1 MKKRTWLSAL
11 LAVALLVSML
21 VVPSASAAGNTA
33 FTDITDPDQANA
45 AEMLRLLGVVNGTG
59 GGAFRPQGT
68 LTRGEFCK
76 MTVEIMGRGDEEP
89 AQRSRTI
96 FTDVSSTH
104 WARGYIN
111 LAASITV
118 GGSAGGDGE
127 SSTAGT
133 RLIMGVGDGSF
144 QPDRVITCGE
154 AVTILMRVLGYGD
167 GDVAGGL
174 NWYDGYMGLA
184 GSAGLLDKLNLT
196 GASTISRGQ
205 AAILFYNLLFAK
217 TKGSDSLYLTGLGC
231 KVEDGGILLDVNATL
246 AGSNTAVKTTTGT
259 YKTDRAGLD
268 ENLEGMQ
275 GDVVLDKNDKL
286 LAFQPKENITSRAV
300 NVAEWEAT
308 WIRLLDGEQIQ
319 IQPDTRTFQS
329 GEEKTYKDVYQ
340 DGRPGDSMTIYYD
353 INGKIDYLFLP
364 STSFTGKAM
373 VARNQPSG
381 NPFTELTNGDSN
393 YKIYKNGM
401 PATVGD
407 IRQYDVATYDS
418 ASKILYISDLK
429 LTGIYEN
436 VSPSPKAPVSITVL
450 GRAFDVLPEA
460 TNDLQNFKIG
470 DMMTLLLTSDGKVA
484 GAVTTAAAKG
494 NAVGYV
500 ESITE
505 DGKATVQLLDSVLGK
520 VEGQTSYRKDS
531 ATKMMG
537 ELVTVSSYKLGQIT
551 LTRLTGG
558 SSSGVTGKL
567 DVAARTLG
575 GTPLADNVAV
585 YEKVGSSKL
594 QPVKYSQIT
603 AASVPASKILYASK
617 DYAGRYNVLVLNDVT
632 GDLYTYGFL
641 KSGREQTGTMHGLE
655 GEDAK
660 IYNSTITVTTA
671 GTDNQGREEKVFG
684 AVAIKNGQV
693 GGIVPSL
700 NQLKDFNRNDIG
712 PKLAGYVFL
721 NEVENVRRSAFDMK
735 AKTVTTTD
743 MVLPISDSVV
753 CYNKTTKQ
761 WFTAENPMD
770 ALNQARAFSD
780 NITIYYDRT
789 PEDGGKVRMVVVQ

>member
-1 MKKRTWLSAL
+1 MKVRKWLSTL
-11 LAVALLVSML
+11 LAAALLVGMMVL
-21 VVPSASAAGNTA
+21 PPASAAGNSA
-33 FTDITDPDQANA
+33 FTDITDPAQANA

-96 FTDVSSTH
+96 FTDVGSTH

-118 GGSAGGDGE
+118 GGSSGSGGEGAA
-127 SSTAGT
+127 AGT

-167 GDVAGGL
+167 SDVAGGL

-184 GSAGLLDKLNLT
+184 HSAGLLDGLTLT

-231 KVEDGGILLDVNATL
+231 RVEDGGILLDVNASL
-246 AGSNTAVKTTTGT
+246 AGSNSAVKTSTGT
-259 YKTDRAGLD
+259 YKTDRTGMD
-268 ENLEGMQ
+268 ESMEGMQ

-300 NVAEWEAT
+300 NVAEWAYNEV
-308 WIRLLDGEQIQ
+308 RLTGGETLELD
-319 IQPDTRTFQS
+319 PKS
-329 GEEKTYKDVYQ
+329 DVYQ
-340 DGRPGDSMTIYYD
+340 DGEKKTYEQLWQDLKPGTPATFYYTAE
-353 INGKIDYLFLP
+353 GKVDYVFLR
-364 STSFTGKAM
+364 SASASDTAM
-373 VARNQPSG
+373 VARSKPSG
-381 NPFTELTNGDSN
+381 NPFTALAGGESN
-393 YKIYKNGM
+393 YQIYKNGM
-401 PATVGD
+401 PATVND

-418 ASKILYISDLK
+418 GAKVMNISDLR
-429 LTGIYEN
+429 LTGMYEN
-436 VSPSPKAPVSITVL
+436 VYPNTDTPATIWVMGVKL
-450 GRAFDVLPEA
+450 QVLPCA
-460 TNDLQNFKIG
+460 TEDLRNFKIG
-470 DMMTLLLTSDGKVA
+470 DTLTVLLTSDGKVA
-484 GAVTTAAAKG
+484 GAVTTAAAKS

-500 ESITE
+500 ESVDE
-505 DGKATVQLLDSVLGK
+505 EGKATVQLLNSVLVK

-558 SSSGVTGKL
+558 SSGSVTGKL
-567 DVAARTLG
+567 DVVGRTLG
-575 GTPLADNVAV
+575 GTALADNVAV
-585 YEKVGSSKL
+585 YEKVGTSKL
-594 QPVKYSQIT
+594 QPIKYSQIT
-603 AASVPASKILYASK
+603 CTSVPASKILYAGK
-617 DYAGRYNVLVLNDVT
+617 DYAGRYNVLVLDDVT
-632 GDLYTYGFL
+632 GDLYTYGFMS
-641 KSGREQTGTMHGLE
+641 KGSMETSSSMGPIVNSTVIVTTTGE
-655 GEDAK
+655 GEGTKLELVGGVDVPRDA
-660 IYNSTITVTTA
+660 
-671 GTDNQGREEKVFG
+671 
-684 AVAIKNGQV
+684 V
-693 GGIVPSL
+693 GGIVASL
-700 NQLKDFNRNDIG
+700 NTLEGKN
-712 PKLAGYVFL
+712 KVAGHVFL
-721 NEVENVRRSAFDMK
+721 KELDGVRRSAFDMK

-743 MVLPISDSVV
+743 MVLPISDNVV

-761 WFTAENPMD
+761 WFTDEDPMTN
-770 ALNQARAFSD
+770 LNQARAFSD
-780 NITIYYDRT
+780 NMTLYYDRA

>member
-1 MKKRTWLSAL
+1 MKVRKWLSTL
-11 LAVALLVSML
+11 LAAALLVGMMIL
-21 VVPSASAAGNTA
+21 PPASAAGNSA
-33 FTDITDPDQANA
+33 FTDITDPAQANA

-59 GGAFRPQGT
+59 GGAFRPAGT

-96 FTDVSSTH
+96 FTDVGSTH

-118 GGSAGGDGE
+118 GGSSGSGGEGAA
-127 SSTAGT
+127 AGT

-184 GSAGLLDKLNLT
+184 SSAGLLDKLNLT

-231 KVEDGGILLDVNATL
+231 KVEEGGILLDVNASL
-246 AGSNTAVKTTTGT
+246 AGSNSAVKTSTGT
-259 YKTDRAGLD
+259 YKTDRTGMD
-268 ENLEGMQ
+268 ESMEGMQ

-300 NVAEWEAT
+300 NVAEWAYNQV
-308 WIRLLDGEQIQ
+308 RLTGGETLELD
-319 IQPDTRTFQS
+319 PQS
-329 GEEKTYKDVYQ
+329 DVYQ
-340 DGRPGDSMTIYYD
+340 DGEKKTYEQLWQDLKPGTPATFYYTAE
-353 INGKIDYLFLP
+353 GKVDYVFLR
-364 STSFTGKAM
+364 SASASDTAM
-373 VARNQPSG
+373 VARSKPSG
-381 NPFTELTNGDSN
+381 NPFTALAGGESN
-393 YKIYKNGM
+393 YQIYKNGM
-401 PATVGD
+401 PATVND

-418 ASKILYISDLK
+418 GAKVMNISDLR
-429 LTGIYEN
+429 LTGMYEN
-436 VSPSPKAPVSITVL
+436 VYPNTDTPATIWVMGVKL
-450 GRAFDVLPEA
+450 QVLPCA
-460 TNDLQNFKIG
+460 TEDLRNFKIG
-470 DMMTLLLTSDGKVA
+470 DTLTVLLTSDGKVA
-484 GAVTTAAAKG
+484 GAVTTAAAKS

-500 ESITE
+500 ESIDE
-505 DGKATVQLLDSVLGK
+505 EGKATVQLLNSVLGK

-558 SSSGVTGKL
+558 SSGSVTGKL
-567 DVAARTLG
+567 DVVGRTLG
-575 GTPLADNVAV
+575 GTALADNVAV
-585 YEKVGSSKL
+585 YEKVGTSKL

-603 AASVPASKILYASK
+603 CTSVPASKILYAGK
-617 DYAGRYNVLVLNDVT
+617 DYAGRYNVLVLDDVT
-632 GDLYTYGFL
+632 GDLYTYGFMS
-641 KSGREQTGTMHGLE
+641 KGSMETASSMGPIVNSTVIVTTKGE
-655 GEDAK
+655 GEGTKLELVGGVDVPRDA
-660 IYNSTITVTTA
+660 
-671 GTDNQGREEKVFG
+671 
-684 AVAIKNGQV
+684 V
-693 GGIVPSL
+693 GGIVASL
-700 NQLKDFNRNDIG
+700 NTLEGKN
-712 PKLAGYVFL
+712 KVAGHVFL
-721 NEVENVRRSAFDMK
+721 KELDGVRRSAFDMK

-743 MVLPISDSVV
+743 MVLPISDNVV

-761 WFTAENPMD
+761 WFTDEDPMTN
-770 ALNQARAFSD
+770 LNQARAFSD
-780 NITIYYDRT
+780 NMTLYYDRA

>member
-1 MKKRTWLSAL
+1 MKKRTWLSVL

-184 GSAGLLDKLNLT
+184 SSAGLLDKLNLT

-246 AGSNTAVKTTTGT
+246 AGSNTAVKTTTGE

-268 ENLEGMQ
+268 ESLEGMQ
-275 GDVVLDKNDKL
+275 GDVVLDKNGKL
-286 LAFQPKENITSRAV
+286 LAFQPKENITSRVV

-340 DGRPGDSMTIYYD
+340 DGHPGDSMTIYYD

-470 DMMTLLLTSDGKVA
+470 DMMTLLLTNDGKVA
-484 GAVTTAAAKG
+484 GVVTTAAAKS

-500 ESITE
+500 DEVKEEGNKTIVTVVMLDKTLKELSGQITASE
-505 DGKATVQLLDSVLGK
+505 
-520 VEGQTSYRKDS
+520 EGAEKLR
-531 ATKMMG
+531 G
-537 ELVTVSSYKLGQIT
+537 ELVTVSSNKQGQLT

-575 GTPLADNVAV
+575 GVALADNVAV

-603 AASVPASKILYASK
+603 AVSVPASKILYAGK
-617 DYAGRYNVLVLNDVT
+617 DYAGRYNVLVLDDVT
-632 GDLYTYGFL
+632 GDLYTYGFMSKGTWKTDSSLGEIVNSTVIVTTSGKDEGTKLELVGGVEVPRNAVGGVVASLNTL
-641 KSGREQTGTMHGLE
+641 KDGP
-655 GEDAK
+655 AK
-660 IYNSTITVTTA
+660 I
-671 GTDNQGREEKVFG
+671 
-684 AVAIKNGQV
+684 
-693 GGIVPSL
+693 
-700 NQLKDFNRNDIG
+700 
-712 PKLAGYVFL
+712 AGYVFL
-721 NEVENVRRSAFDMK
+721 KELDGVRRSAFDMK

-761 WFTAENPMD
+761 WFTAEDPMD

-789 PEDGGKVRMVVVQ
+789 PEEGGKVRMVVVQ

>member
-1 MKKRTWLSAL
+1 MKVRKWLSTL
-11 LAVALLVSML
+11 LAAALLVGMMIL
-21 VVPSASAAGNTA
+21 PPASAAGNSA
-33 FTDITDPDQANA
+33 FTDITDPAQANA

-59 GGAFRPQGT
+59 GGAFRPAGT

-96 FTDVSSTH
+96 FTDVGSTH

-118 GGSAGGDGE
+118 GGSSGSGGEGAA
-127 SSTAGT
+127 AGT

-184 GSAGLLDKLNLT
+184 SSAGLLDKLNLT

-246 AGSNTAVKTTTGT
+246 AGSNTAVKTSTGT
-259 YKTDRAGLD
+259 YKTDRTGMD
-268 ENLEGMQ
+268 ESMEGMQ

-300 NVAEWEAT
+300 NVAEWAYNQV
-308 WIRLLDGEQIQ
+308 RLTGGETLELD
-319 IQPDTRTFQS
+319 PQS
-329 GEEKTYKDVYQ
+329 DVYQ
-340 DGRPGDSMTIYYD
+340 DGEKKTYEQLWQDLKPGTPATFYYTAE
-353 INGKIDYLFLP
+353 GKVDYVFLR
-364 STSFTGKAM
+364 SASASDTAM
-373 VARNQPSG
+373 VARSKPSG
-381 NPFTELTNGDSN
+381 NPFTALAGGESN
-393 YKIYKNGM
+393 YQIYKNGM
-401 PATVGD
+401 PATVND

-418 ASKILYISDLK
+418 GAKVMNISDLR
-429 LTGIYEN
+429 LTGMYEN
-436 VSPSPKAPVSITVL
+436 VYPNTDTPATIWVMGVKL
-450 GRAFDVLPEA
+450 QVLPCA
-460 TNDLQNFKIG
+460 TEDLRNFKIG
-470 DMMTLLLTSDGKVA
+470 DTLTVLLTSDGKVA
-484 GAVTTAAAKG
+484 GAVTTAAAKS

-500 ESITE
+500 ESIDE
-505 DGKATVQLLDSVLGK
+505 EGKATVQLLNSVLGK

-558 SSSGVTGKL
+558 SSGSVTGKL
-567 DVAARTLG
+567 DVVGRTLG
-575 GTPLADNVAV
+575 GTALADNVVV
-585 YEKVGSSKL
+585 YEKVGTSKL

-603 AASVPASKILYASK
+603 CTSVPTSKILYAGK
-617 DYAGRYNVLVLNDVT
+617 DYAGRYNVLVLDDVT
-632 GDLYTYGFL
+632 GDLYTYGFMS
-641 KSGREQTGTMHGLE
+641 KGSMETSSSMGPIVNSTVIVTTTGE
-655 GEDAK
+655 GEGTKLELVGGVDVPRDA
-660 IYNSTITVTTA
+660 
-671 GTDNQGREEKVFG
+671 
-684 AVAIKNGQV
+684 V
-693 GGIVPSL
+693 GGIVASL
-700 NQLKDFNRNDIG
+700 NTLEGKNKVADH
-712 PKLAGYVFL
+712 VFL
-721 NEVENVRRSAFDMK
+721 KELDGVRRSAFDMK

-743 MVLPISDSVV
+743 MVLPISDNVV

-761 WFTAENPMD
+761 WFTDEDPMTN
-770 ALNQARAFSD
+770 LNQARAFSD
-780 NITIYYDRT
+780 NMTLYYDRA

>member
-1 MKKRTWLSAL
+1 MKVRKWLSTL
-11 LAVALLVSML
+11 LAAALLVGMMVL
-21 VVPSASAAGNTA
+21 PPASAAGNSA
-33 FTDITDPDQANA
+33 FTDITDPAQANA

-96 FTDVSSTH
+96 FTDVGSTH

-118 GGSAGGDGE
+118 GGSSGSGGEGAA
-127 SSTAGT
+127 AGT

-167 GDVAGGL
+167 SDVAGGL

-184 GSAGLLDKLNLT
+184 HSAGLLDGLTLT

-231 KVEDGGILLDVNATL
+231 RVEDGGILLDVNASL
-246 AGSNTAVKTTTGT
+246 AGSNSAVKTSTGT
-259 YKTDRAGLD
+259 YKTDRTGMD
-268 ENLEGMQ
+268 ESMEGMQ

-300 NVAEWEAT
+300 NVAEWAYNEV
-308 WIRLLDGEQIQ
+308 RLTGGETLELD
-319 IQPDTRTFQS
+319 PKS
-329 GEEKTYKDVYQ
+329 DVYQ
-340 DGRPGDSMTIYYD
+340 DGEKKTYEQLWQDLKPGTPATFYYTAE
-353 INGKIDYLFLP
+353 GKVDYVFLR
-364 STSFTGKAM
+364 SASASDTAM
-373 VARNQPSG
+373 VARSKPSG
-381 NPFTELTNGDSN
+381 NPFTALAGGESN
-393 YKIYKNGM
+393 YQIYKNGM
-401 PATVGD
+401 PATVND

-418 ASKILYISDLK
+418 GAKVMNISDLR
-429 LTGIYEN
+429 LTGMYEN
-436 VSPSPKAPVSITVL
+436 VYPNTDTPATIWVMGVKL
-450 GRAFDVLPEA
+450 QVLPCA
-460 TNDLQNFKIG
+460 TEDLRNFKIG
-470 DMMTLLLTSDGKVA
+470 DTLTVLLTSDGKVA
-484 GAVTTAAAKG
+484 GAVTTAAAKS

-500 ESITE
+500 ESVDE
-505 DGKATVQLLDSVLGK
+505 EGKATVQLLNSVLGK

-558 SSSGVTGKL
+558 SSGSVTGKL
-567 DVAARTLG
+567 DVVGRTLG
-575 GTPLADNVAV
+575 GTALADNVAV
-585 YEKVGSSKL
+585 YEKVGTSKL
-594 QPVKYSQIT
+594 QPIKYSQIT
-603 AASVPASKILYASK
+603 CTSVPASKILYAGK
-617 DYAGRYNVLVLNDVT
+617 DYAGRYNVLVLDDVT
-632 GDLYTYGFL
+632 GDLYTYGFMS
-641 KSGREQTGTMHGLE
+641 KGSMETSSSMGPIVNSTVIVTTTGE
-655 GEDAK
+655 GEGTKLELVGGVDVPRDA
-660 IYNSTITVTTA
+660 
-671 GTDNQGREEKVFG
+671 
-684 AVAIKNGQV
+684 V
-693 GGIVPSL
+693 GGIVASL
-700 NQLKDFNRNDIG
+700 NTLEGKN
-712 PKLAGYVFL
+712 KVAGHVFL
-721 NEVENVRRSAFDMK
+721 KELDGVRRSAFDMK

-743 MVLPISDSVV
+743 MVLPISDNVV

-761 WFTAENPMD
+761 WFTDEDPMTN
-770 ALNQARAFSD
+770 LNQARAFSD
-780 NITIYYDRT
+780 NMTLYYDRA

>member
-21 VVPSASAAGNTA
+21 VVPSASAAGNSA
-33 FTDITDPDQANA
+33 FTVITDPDQANS

-68 LTRGEFCK
+68 LTRSEFCK

-118 GGSAGGDGE
+118 GGSSGGDGE
-127 SSTAGT
+127 SATAGT
-133 RLIMGVGDGSF
+133 RLIMGVGDGTF

-217 TKGSDSLYLTGLGC
+217 AKGSDSLYLTGLGC

-340 DGRPGDSMTIYYD
+340 DGHPGDSMTIYYD

-470 DMMTLLLTSDGKVA
+470 DMMTLLLTNDGKVA

-500 ESITE
+500 KEINTE
-505 DGKATVQLLDSVLGK
+505 DGEATVQLLDNVLGEVK
-520 VEGQTSYRKDS
+520 GKTSYRKDS

-537 ELVTVSSYKLGQIT
+537 ELVTVSSNKQGQLT

-575 GTPLADNVAV
+575 GVALADNVAV

-603 AASVPASKILYASK
+603 AVSVPASKILYAGK
-617 DYAGRYNVLVLNDVT
+617 DYADRYNVLVLDDVT
-632 GDLYTYGFL
+632 GDLYTYGFMSKGTWKTDSSLGEIVNSTVIVTTSGKDEGTKLELVGGVEVPRNAVGGVVASLNTL
-641 KSGREQTGTMHGLE
+641 KDGP
-655 GEDAK
+655 AK
-660 IYNSTITVTTA
+660 I
-671 GTDNQGREEKVFG
+671 
-684 AVAIKNGQV
+684 
-693 GGIVPSL
+693 
-700 NQLKDFNRNDIG
+700 
-712 PKLAGYVFL
+712 AGYVFL
-721 NEVENVRRSAFDMK
+721 KELDGVRRSAFDMK

-743 MVLPISDSVV
+743 MVLPISDNVV
-753 CYNKTTKQ
+753 CYNKTTGK
-761 WFTAENPMD
+761 WFAEHEEAMD
-770 ALNQARAFSD
+770 NLNEARAFSD

-789 PEDGGKVRMVVVQ
+789 PEEGGKVRMVVVQ

>member
-340 DGRPGDSMTIYYD
+340 DGHPGDSMTIYYD
-353 INGKIDYLFLP
+353 INGKIDYLFLS

-470 DMMTLLLTSDGKVA
+470 DMMTLLLTNDGKVA
-484 GAVTTAAAKG
+484 GVVTTAAAKG

-520 VEGQTSYRKDS
+520 VEGKTSYRKDS

-537 ELVTVSSYKLGQIT
+537 ELVTVSSNKQGQLT

-603 AASVPASKILYASK
+603 AVSVPASKILYASK

-632 GDLYTYGFL
+632 GDLYTYGFMSKGTWKTDSSLGEIVNSTVIVTTSGKDEGTKLELVGGVEVPRNAVGGVVASLNTL
-641 KSGREQTGTMHGLE
+641 KDGP
-655 GEDAK
+655 AK
-660 IYNSTITVTTA
+660 I
-671 GTDNQGREEKVFG
+671 
-684 AVAIKNGQV
+684 
-693 GGIVPSL
+693 
-700 NQLKDFNRNDIG
+700 
-712 PKLAGYVFL
+712 AGYVFL
-721 NEVENVRRSAFDMK
+721 KELDGVRRSAFDMK

-761 WFTAENPMD
+761 WFTAEDPMD

>member
-1 MKKRTWLSAL
+1 MKVRKWLSTL
-11 LAVALLVSML
+11 LAAALLVGMMIL
-21 VVPSASAAGNTA
+21 PPASAAGNSA
-33 FTDITDPDQANA
+33 FTDITDPAQANA
-45 AEMLRLLGVVNGTG
+45 AEMLRLLGVINGTG

-96 FTDVSSTH
+96 FTDVGSTH

-118 GGSAGGDGE
+118 GGSSGSGGDGAA
-127 SSTAGT
+127 AGT

-167 GDVAGGL
+167 SDVAGGL

-184 GSAGLLDKLNLT
+184 HSAGLLDGLTLT

-231 KVEDGGILLDVNATL
+231 RVEDGGILLDVNASL
-246 AGSNTAVKTTTGT
+246 AGSNSAVKTSTGT
-259 YKTDRAGLD
+259 YKTDRTGMD
-268 ENLEGMQ
+268 ESMEGMQ

-300 NVAEWEAT
+300 NVAEWAYNQV
-308 WIRLLDGEQIQ
+308 RLTGGETLELD
-319 IQPDTRTFQS
+319 PQS
-329 GEEKTYKDVYQ
+329 DVYQ
-340 DGRPGDSMTIYYD
+340 DGEKKTYEQLWQDLKPGTPATFYYTAE
-353 INGKIDYLFLP
+353 GKVDYVFLR
-364 STSFTGKAM
+364 SASASDTAM
-373 VARNQPSG
+373 VARSKPSG
-381 NPFTELTNGDSN
+381 NPFTALAGGESN
-393 YKIYKNGM
+393 YQIYKNGM
-401 PATVGD
+401 PATVND

-418 ASKILYISDLK
+418 GAKVMNISDLR
-429 LTGIYEN
+429 LTGMYEN
-436 VSPSPKAPVSITVL
+436 VYPNTDTPATIWVMGVKL
-450 GRAFDVLPEA
+450 QVLPCA
-460 TNDLQNFKIG
+460 TEDLRNFKIG
-470 DMMTLLLTSDGKVA
+470 DTLTVLLTSDGKVA
-484 GAVTTAAAKG
+484 GAVTTAAAKS

-500 ESITE
+500 ESIDE
-505 DGKATVQLLDSVLGK
+505 EGKATVQLLNSVLGK

-558 SSSGVTGKL
+558 SSGSVTGKL
-567 DVAARTLG
+567 DVVGRTLG
-575 GTPLADNVAV
+575 GTALADNVAV
-585 YEKVGSSKL
+585 YEKVGTSKL
-594 QPVKYSQIT
+594 QPIKYSQIT
-603 AASVPASKILYASK
+603 CTSVPASKILYAGK
-617 DYAGRYNVLVLNDVT
+617 DYAGRYNVLVLDDVT
-632 GDLYTYGFL
+632 GDLYTYGFMS
-641 KSGREQTGTMHGLE
+641 KGSMETSSSMGPIVNSTVIVTTTGE
-655 GEDAK
+655 GEGTKLELVGGVDVPRDA
-660 IYNSTITVTTA
+660 
-671 GTDNQGREEKVFG
+671 
-684 AVAIKNGQV
+684 V
-693 GGIVPSL
+693 GGIVASL
-700 NQLKDFNRNDIG
+700 NTLEGKN
-712 PKLAGYVFL
+712 KVAGHVFL
-721 NEVENVRRSAFDMK
+721 KELDGVRRSAFDMK

-743 MVLPISDSVV
+743 MVLPISDNVV

-761 WFTAENPMD
+761 WFTNEDPMTN
-770 ALNQARAFSD
+770 LNQARAFSD
-780 NITIYYDRT
+780 NMTLYYDRA

>member
-1 MKKRTWLSAL
+1 MKVRKWLSTL
-11 LAVALLVSML
+11 LAAALLVGMMIL
-21 VVPSASAAGNTA
+21 PPASAAGNSA
-33 FTDITDPDQANA
+33 FTDITDPAQANA

-59 GGAFRPQGT
+59 GGAFRPAGT

-96 FTDVSSTH
+96 FTDVGSTH

-118 GGSAGGDGE
+118 GGSSGSGGEGAA
-127 SSTAGT
+127 AGT

-167 GDVAGGL
+167 SDVAGGL

-184 GSAGLLDKLNLT
+184 SSAGLLDKLNLT

-231 KVEDGGILLDVNATL
+231 KVEEGGILLDVNASL
-246 AGSNTAVKTTTGT
+246 AGSNSAVKTSTGT
-259 YKTDRAGLD
+259 YKTDRTGMD
-268 ENLEGMQ
+268 ESMEGMQ

-300 NVAEWEAT
+300 NVAEWAYNQV
-308 WIRLLDGEQIQ
+308 RLTGGETLELD
-319 IQPDTRTFQS
+319 PQS
-329 GEEKTYKDVYQ
+329 DVYQ
-340 DGRPGDSMTIYYD
+340 DGEKKTYEQLWQDLKPGTPATFYYTAE
-353 INGKIDYLFLP
+353 GKVDYVFLR
-364 STSFTGKAM
+364 SASASDTAM
-373 VARNQPSG
+373 VARSKPSG
-381 NPFTELTNGDSN
+381 NPFTALAGGESN
-393 YKIYKNGM
+393 YQIYKNGM
-401 PATVGD
+401 PATVND

-418 ASKILYISDLK
+418 GAKVMNISDLR
-429 LTGIYEN
+429 LTGMYEN
-436 VSPSPKAPVSITVL
+436 VYPNTDTPATIWVMGVKL
-450 GRAFDVLPEA
+450 QVLPCA
-460 TNDLQNFKIG
+460 TEDLRNFKIG
-470 DMMTLLLTSDGKVA
+470 DTLTVLLTSDGKVA
-484 GAVTTAAAKG
+484 GAVTTAAAKS

-500 ESITE
+500 ESIDE
-505 DGKATVQLLDSVLGK
+505 EGKATVQLLNSVLGK

-558 SSSGVTGKL
+558 SSGSVTGKL
-567 DVAARTLG
+567 DVVGRTLG
-575 GTPLADNVAV
+575 GTALADNVAV
-585 YEKVGSSKL
+585 YEKVGTSKL
-594 QPVKYSQIT
+594 QPIQYSQIT
-603 AASVPASKILYASK
+603 CTSVPASKILYAGK
-617 DYAGRYNVLVLNDVT
+617 DYAGRYNVLVLDDVT
-632 GDLYTYGFL
+632 GDLYTYGFMS
-641 KSGREQTGTMHGLE
+641 KGSMETASSMGPIVNSTVIVTTKGE
-655 GEDAK
+655 GEGTKLELVGGVDVPRDA
-660 IYNSTITVTTA
+660 
-671 GTDNQGREEKVFG
+671 
-684 AVAIKNGQV
+684 V
-693 GGIVPSL
+693 GGIVASL
-700 NQLKDFNRNDIG
+700 NTLEGKNKVADH
-712 PKLAGYVFL
+712 VFL
-721 NEVENVRRSAFDMK
+721 KELDGVRRSAFDMK

-743 MVLPISDSVV
+743 MVLPISDNVV

-761 WFTAENPMD
+761 WFTDEDPMTN
-770 ALNQARAFSD
+770 LNQARAFSD
-780 NITIYYDRT
+780 NMTLYYDRA

>member
-1 MKKRTWLSAL
+1 MKVRKWLSTL
-11 LAVALLVSML
+11 LAAALLVGMMIL
-21 VVPSASAAGNTA
+21 PPASAAGNSA
-33 FTDITDPDQANA
+33 FTDITDPAQANA

-59 GGAFRPQGT
+59 GGAFRPAGT

-96 FTDVSSTH
+96 FTDVGSTH

-118 GGSAGGDGE
+118 GGSSGSGGEGAA
-127 SSTAGT
+127 AGT

-167 GDVAGGL
+167 SDVAGGL

-184 GSAGLLDKLNLT
+184 HSAGLLDGLTLT

-231 KVEDGGILLDVNATL
+231 KVEEGGILLDVNASL
-246 AGSNTAVKTTTGT
+246 AGSNSAVKTSTGT
-259 YKTDRAGLD
+259 YKTDRTGMD
-268 ENLEGMQ
+268 ESMEGMQ

-300 NVAEWEAT
+300 NVAEWAYNQV
-308 WIRLLDGEQIQ
+308 RLTGGETLELD
-319 IQPDTRTFQS
+319 PQS
-329 GEEKTYKDVYQ
+329 DVYQ
-340 DGRPGDSMTIYYD
+340 DGEKKTYEQLWQDLKPGTPATFYYTAE
-353 INGKIDYLFLP
+353 GKVDYVFLR
-364 STSFTGKAM
+364 SASASDTAM
-373 VARNQPSG
+373 VARSKPSG
-381 NPFTELTNGDSN
+381 NPFTALAGGESN
-393 YKIYKNGM
+393 YQIYKNGM
-401 PATVGD
+401 PATVND

-418 ASKILYISDLK
+418 GAKVMNISDLR
-429 LTGIYEN
+429 LTGMYEN
-436 VSPSPKAPVSITVL
+436 VYPNTDTPATIWVMGVKL
-450 GRAFDVLPEA
+450 QVLPCA
-460 TNDLQNFKIG
+460 TEDLRNFKIG
-470 DMMTLLLTSDGKVA
+470 DTLTVLLTSDGKVA
-484 GAVTTAAAKG
+484 GAVTTAAAKS

-500 ESITE
+500 ESIDE
-505 DGKATVQLLDSVLGK
+505 EGKATVQLLNSVLGK

-558 SSSGVTGKL
+558 SSGSVTGKL
-567 DVAARTLG
+567 DVVGRTLG
-575 GTPLADNVAV
+575 GTALADNVAV
-585 YEKVGSSKL
+585 YEKVGTSKL

-603 AASVPASKILYASK
+603 CTSVPASKILYAGK
-617 DYAGRYNVLVLNDVT
+617 DYAGRYNVLVLDDVT
-632 GDLYTYGFL
+632 GDLYTYGFMS
-641 KSGREQTGTMHGLE
+641 KGSMETSSSMGPIVNSTVIVTTTGE
-655 GEDAK
+655 GEGTKLELVGGVDVPRDA
-660 IYNSTITVTTA
+660 
-671 GTDNQGREEKVFG
+671 
-684 AVAIKNGQV
+684 V
-693 GGIVPSL
+693 GGIVASL
-700 NQLKDFNRNDIG
+700 NTLEGKNKVADH
-712 PKLAGYVFL
+712 VFL
-721 NEVENVRRSAFDMK
+721 KELDGVRRSAFDMK

-743 MVLPISDSVV
+743 MVLPISDNVV

-761 WFTAENPMD
+761 WFTDEDPMTN
-770 ALNQARAFSD
+770 LNQARAFSD
-780 NITIYYDRT
+780 NMTLYYDRA

>member
-21 VVPSASAAGNTA
+21 VVPSASAAGNSA

-286 LAFQPKENITSRAV
+286 LAFQPKENIISRAV

-340 DGRPGDSMTIYYD
+340 DGHPGDSITIYYD

-470 DMMTLLLTSDGKVA
+470 DMMTLLLTNDGKVA
-484 GAVTTAAAKG
+484 GVVTTAAAKG

-505 DGKATVQLLDSVLGK
+505 DGKATVQLLDSVLGEVK
-520 VEGQTSYRKDS
+520 GKTSYRKDS

-537 ELVTVSSYKLGQIT
+537 ELVTVSSNKQGQLT

-575 GTPLADNVAV
+575 GVALADNVAV

-603 AASVPASKILYASK
+603 AVSVPASKILYAGK
-617 DYAGRYNVLVLNDVT
+617 DYADRYNVLVLDDVT
-632 GDLYTYGFL
+632 GDLYTYGFMSKGTWKTDSSLGEIVNSTVIVTTSGKDEGTKLELVGGVEVPRNAVGGVVASLNTL
-641 KSGREQTGTMHGLE
+641 KDGP
-655 GEDAK
+655 AK
-660 IYNSTITVTTA
+660 I
-671 GTDNQGREEKVFG
+671 
-684 AVAIKNGQV
+684 
-693 GGIVPSL
+693 
-700 NQLKDFNRNDIG
+700 
-712 PKLAGYVFL
+712 AGYVFL
-721 NEVENVRRSAFDMK
+721 KELDGVRRSAFDMK

-743 MVLPISDSVV
+743 MVLPISDNVV
-753 CYNKTTKQ
+753 CYNKTTGK
-761 WFTAENPMD
+761 WFAEHEEAMD
-770 ALNQARAFSD
+770 NLNEARAFSD

-789 PEDGGKVRMVVVQ
+789 PEEGGKVRMVVVQ

>member
-118 GGSAGGDGE
+118 GGSSGGDGE

-246 AGSNTAVKTTTGT
+246 AGSNGAIKTTTGT
-259 YKTDRAGLD
+259 YKTDRAGLN
-268 ENLEGMQ
+268 ESLEGMQ
-275 GDVVLDKNDKL
+275 GDVVLDKDDKL
-286 LAFQPKENITSRAV
+286 LAFQPKDNITSRAV
-300 NVAEWEAT
+300 NVAEWAYNEV
-308 WIRLLDGEQIQ
+308 RLTGGETLELPPQ
-319 IQPDTRTFQS
+319 TT
-329 GEEKTYKDVYQ
+329 VYQ
-340 DGRPGDSMTIYYD
+340 DGEKKVYEELWQDLKPGTPATLYYTAE
-353 INGKIDYLFLP
+353 GKVDYLFLR
-364 STSFTGKAM
+364 SATASDTAM
-373 VARNQPSG
+373 VARSVPSG
-381 NPFTELTNGDSN
+381 NPFTALTGGESN
-393 YKIYKNGM
+393 YQIYKNGV
-401 PATVGD
+401 PATVSD

-418 ASKILYISDLK
+418 GAKVMNISDLR
-429 LTGIYEN
+429 LTGMYEN
-436 VSPSPKAPVSITVL
+436 VYPNTDTPAKIWVMGVELP
-450 GRAFDVLPEA
+450 VLPCAVE
-460 TNDLQNFKIG
+460 DLRNFKIG
-470 DMMTLLLTSDGKVA
+470 DTLTLLLTSDGKVA
-484 GAVTTAAAKG
+484 GAVTTAAAKS

-500 ESITE
+500 ENIDE
-505 DGKATVQLLDSVLGK
+505 EGKATVQLLSDVLGK
-520 VEGQTSYRKDS
+520 VEGQTSYRGDS
-531 ATKMMG
+531 AANLMG
-537 ELVTVSSYKLGQIT
+537 ELVTVSSYKLGQIS

-567 DVAARTLG
+567 DVSKRTLG
-575 GTPLADNVAV
+575 GVALADNVAV

-603 AASVPASKILYASK
+603 ASSVPASKILYAAQ
-617 DYAGRYNVLVLNDVT
+617 DYAGRYNVLVLDDVT
-632 GDLYTYGFL
+632 GDLYTYGFMS
-641 KSGREQTGTMHGLE
+641 K
-655 GEDAK
+655 GEVDAGGSF
-660 IYNSTITVTTA
+660 NGES
-671 GTDNQGREEKVFG
+671 
-684 AVAIKNGQV
+684 IKNPTVSVETPKGKDALTLIGGIQVPKDAV
-693 GGIVPSL
+693 GGIVASL
-700 NQLKDFNRNDIG
+700 S
-712 PKLAGYVFL
+712 KLDSYNKIAGHVFL
-721 NEVENVRRSAFDMK
+721 KELDGVRRSAFDMT

-743 MVLPISDSVV
+743 MVLPISENVV

-761 WFTAENPMD
+761 WFTDEDPMNN
-770 ALNQARAFSD
+770 LNQARAFSD
-780 NITIYYDRT
+780 NITIYYDRA

>member
-286 LAFQPKENITSRAV
+286 LAFQPKENIISRAV

-340 DGRPGDSMTIYYD
+340 DGHPGDSMTIYYD

-470 DMMTLLLTSDGKVA
+470 DMMTLLLTNDGKVA
-484 GAVTTAAAKG
+484 GVVTTAAAKG

-520 VEGQTSYRKDS
+520 VEGKTSYRKDS

-537 ELVTVSSYKLGQIT
+537 ELVTVSSNKQGQLT

-603 AASVPASKILYASK
+603 AVSVPASKILYASK
-617 DYAGRYNVLVLNDVT
+617 DYAGRYNVLVLDDVT
-632 GDLYTYGFL
+632 GDLYTYGFMS
-641 KSGREQTGTMHGLE
+641 KGTMTTPSSM
-655 GEDAK
+655 GE
-660 IYNSTITVTTA
+660 IVNSTVIVTTS
-671 GTDNQGREEKVFG
+671 D
-684 AVAIKNGQV
+684 KNGETKLELV
-693 GGIVPSL
+693 GGVEVPRNAIGGVVASL
-700 NQLKDFNRNDIG
+700 NTLQDKNKI
-712 PKLAGYVFL
+712 AGHVFL
-721 NEVENVRRSAFDMK
+721 KELDGVRRSAFDMK

-761 WFTAENPMD
+761 WFTAEDPMD

-789 PEDGGKVRMVVVQ
+789 PENGGKVRVVVVQ

>member
-1 MKKRTWLSAL
+1 MKVRKWLSTL
-11 LAVALLVSML
+11 LAAALLVGMMIL
-21 VVPSASAAGNTA
+21 PPASAAGNSA
-33 FTDITDPDQANA
+33 FTDITDPAQANA

-59 GGAFRPQGT
+59 GGAFRPAGT

-96 FTDVSSTH
+96 FTDVGSTH

-118 GGSAGGDGE
+118 GGSSGSGGEGT
-127 SSTAGT
+127 TAGT

-167 GDVAGGL
+167 SDVAGGL

-246 AGSNTAVKTTTGT
+246 AGSNSAVKTTTGT

-300 NVAEWEAT
+300 NVAEWAYNEV
-308 WIRLLDGEQIQ
+308 RLTGGETLELD
-319 IQPDTRTFQS
+319 PQS
-329 GEEKTYKDVYQ
+329 DVYQ
-340 DGRPGDSMTIYYD
+340 DGEKKTYEQLWQDLKPGTPATFYYTAE
-353 INGKIDYLFLP
+353 GKVDYVFLR
-364 STSFTGKAM
+364 SASASDTAM
-373 VARNQPSG
+373 VARSKPSG
-381 NPFTELTNGDSN
+381 NPFTALAGGESN
-393 YKIYKNGM
+393 YQIYKNGM
-401 PATVGD
+401 PATVND

-418 ASKILYISDLK
+418 GAKVMNISDLR
-429 LTGIYEN
+429 LTGMYEN
-436 VSPSPKAPVSITVL
+436 VYPNTDTPATIWVMGVKL
-450 GRAFDVLPEA
+450 QVLPCA
-460 TNDLQNFKIG
+460 TEDLRNFKIG
-470 DMMTLLLTSDGKVA
+470 DTLTVLLTSDGKVA
-484 GAVTTAAAKG
+484 GAVTTAAAKS

-500 ESITE
+500 ESIDE
-505 DGKATVQLLDSVLGK
+505 EGKATVQLLNSVLGK

-558 SSSGVTGKL
+558 SSGSVTGKL
-567 DVAARTLG
+567 DVVGRTLG
-575 GTPLADNVAV
+575 GTALADNVAV
-585 YEKVGSSKL
+585 YEKVGTSKL
-594 QPVKYSQIT
+594 QPIKYSQIT
-603 AASVPASKILYASK
+603 CTSVPASKILYAGK
-617 DYAGRYNVLVLNDVT
+617 DYAGRYNVLVLDDVT
-632 GDLYTYGFL
+632 GDLYTYGFMS
-641 KSGREQTGTMHGLE
+641 KGSMETSSSMGPIVNSTVIVTTTGE
-655 GEDAK
+655 GEGTKLELVGGVDVPRDA
-660 IYNSTITVTTA
+660 
-671 GTDNQGREEKVFG
+671 
-684 AVAIKNGQV
+684 V
-693 GGIVPSL
+693 GGIVASL
-700 NQLKDFNRNDIG
+700 NTLEGKN
-712 PKLAGYVFL
+712 KVAGHVFL
-721 NEVENVRRSAFDMK
+721 KELDGVRRSAFDMK

-743 MVLPISDSVV
+743 MVLPISDNVV

-761 WFTAENPMD
+761 WFTDEDPMTN
-770 ALNQARAFSD
+770 LNQARAFSD
-780 NITIYYDRT
+780 NMTLYYDRA

>member
-21 VVPSASAAGNTA
+21 VVPSASAAGNSA

-68 LTRGEFCK
+68 LTGSEFCK

-118 GGSAGGDGE
+118 GGSSGGDGE

-340 DGRPGDSMTIYYD
+340 DGHPGDSMTIYYD

-470 DMMTLLLTSDGKVA
+470 DMMTLLLTNDGKVA

-500 ESITE
+500 KEINTE
-505 DGKATVQLLDSVLGK
+505 DGEATVQLLDNVLGEVK
-520 VEGQTSYRKDS
+520 GKTSYRKDS

-537 ELVTVSSYKLGQIT
+537 ELVTVSSNKQGQLT

-575 GTPLADNVAV
+575 GVALADNVAV

-603 AASVPASKILYASK
+603 AVSVPASKILYAGK
-617 DYAGRYNVLVLNDVT
+617 DYADRYNVLVLDDVT
-632 GDLYTYGFL
+632 GDLYTYGFMSKGTWKTDSSLGEIVNSTVIVTTSGKDEGTKLELVGGVEVPRNAVGGVVASLNTL
-641 KSGREQTGTMHGLE
+641 KDGP
-655 GEDAK
+655 AK
-660 IYNSTITVTTA
+660 I
-671 GTDNQGREEKVFG
+671 
-684 AVAIKNGQV
+684 
-693 GGIVPSL
+693 
-700 NQLKDFNRNDIG
+700 
-712 PKLAGYVFL
+712 AGYVFL
-721 NEVENVRRSAFDMK
+721 KELDGVRRSAFDMK

-743 MVLPISDSVV
+743 MVLPISDNVV
-753 CYNKTTKQ
+753 CYNKTTGK
-761 WFTAENPMD
+761 WFAEHEEAMD
-770 ALNQARAFSD
+770 NLNEARAFSD

-789 PEDGGKVRMVVVQ
+789 PEEGGKVRMVVVQ

>member
-127 SSTAGT
+127 SSTAGI

-340 DGRPGDSMTIYYD
+340 DGHPGDSMTIYYD

-603 AASVPASKILYASK
+603 AVSVPASKILYASK
-617 DYAGRYNVLVLNDVT
+617 DYAGRYNVLVLDDVT
-632 GDLYTYGFL
+632 GDLYTYGFMS
-641 KSGREQTGTMHGLE
+641 KGTMTTPSSM
-655 GEDAK
+655 GE
-660 IYNSTITVTTA
+660 IVNSTVIVTTS
-671 GTDNQGREEKVFG
+671 D
-684 AVAIKNGQV
+684 KNGETKLELV
-693 GGIVPSL
+693 GGVEVPRNAVGGVVASL
-700 NQLKDFNRNDIG
+700 NTLQDKNKI
-712 PKLAGYVFL
+712 AGYVFL
-721 NEVENVRRSAFDMK
+721 KELDGVRRSAFDMK

-761 WFTAENPMD
+761 WFTAEDPMD

-789 PEDGGKVRMVVVQ
+789 PENGGKVRVVVVQ

>member
-21 VVPSASAAGNTA
+21 VVPSASAAGNSA

-68 LTRGEFCK
+68 LTRSEFCK

-118 GGSAGGDGE
+118 GGSSGGDGE
-127 SSTAGT
+127 SATAGT
-133 RLIMGVGDGSF
+133 PLIMGVGDGTF

-217 TKGSDSLYLTGLGC
+217 AKGSDSLYLTGLGC

-340 DGRPGDSMTIYYD
+340 DGHPGDSMTIYYD

-470 DMMTLLLTSDGKVA
+470 DMMTLLLTNDGKVA

-500 ESITE
+500 KEINTE
-505 DGKATVQLLDSVLGK
+505 DGEATVQLLDNVLGEVK
-520 VEGQTSYRKDS
+520 GKTSYRKDS

-537 ELVTVSSYKLGQIT
+537 ELVTVSSNKQGQLT

-575 GTPLADNVAV
+575 GVALADNVAV

-603 AASVPASKILYASK
+603 AVSVPASKILYAGK
-617 DYAGRYNVLVLNDVT
+617 DYADRYNVLVLDDVT
-632 GDLYTYGFL
+632 GDLYTYGFMSKGTWKTDSSLGEIVNSTVIVTTSGKDEGTKLELVGGVEVPRNAVGGVVASLNTL
-641 KSGREQTGTMHGLE
+641 KDGP
-655 GEDAK
+655 AK
-660 IYNSTITVTTA
+660 I
-671 GTDNQGREEKVFG
+671 
-684 AVAIKNGQV
+684 
-693 GGIVPSL
+693 
-700 NQLKDFNRNDIG
+700 
-712 PKLAGYVFL
+712 AGYVFL
-721 NEVENVRRSAFDMK
+721 KELDGVRRSAFDMK

-743 MVLPISDSVV
+743 MVLPISDNVV
-753 CYNKTTKQ
+753 CYNKTTGK
-761 WFTAENPMD
+761 WFAEHEEAMD
-770 ALNQARAFSD
+770 NLNEARAFSD

-789 PEDGGKVRMVVVQ
+789 PEEGGKVRMVVVQ

>member
-1 MKKRTWLSAL
+1 MKVRKWLSTL
-11 LAVALLVSML
+11 LAAALLVGMMIL
-21 VVPSASAAGNTA
+21 PPASAAGNSA
-33 FTDITDPDQANA
+33 FTDITDPAQANA

-59 GGAFRPQGT
+59 GGAFRPAGT

-96 FTDVSSTH
+96 FTDVGSTH

-118 GGSAGGDGE
+118 GGSSGSGGEGAA
-127 SSTAGT
+127 AGT

-184 GSAGLLDKLNLT
+184 SSAGLLDKLNLT

-246 AGSNTAVKTTTGT
+246 AGSNTAVKTSTGT
-259 YKTDRAGLD
+259 YKTDRTGMD
-268 ENLEGMQ
+268 ESMEGMQ

-300 NVAEWEAT
+300 NVAEWAYNQV
-308 WIRLLDGEQIQ
+308 RLTGGETLELD
-319 IQPDTRTFQS
+319 PQS
-329 GEEKTYKDVYQ
+329 DVYQ
-340 DGRPGDSMTIYYD
+340 DGEKKTYEQLWQDLKPGTPATFYYTAE
-353 INGKIDYLFLP
+353 GKVDYVFLR
-364 STSFTGKAM
+364 SASASDTAM
-373 VARNQPSG
+373 VARSKPSG
-381 NPFTELTNGDSN
+381 NPFTALAGGESN
-393 YKIYKNGM
+393 YQIYKNGM
-401 PATVGD
+401 PATVND

-418 ASKILYISDLK
+418 GAKVMNISDLR
-429 LTGIYEN
+429 LTGMYEN
-436 VSPSPKAPVSITVL
+436 VYPNTDTPATIWVMGVKL
-450 GRAFDVLPEA
+450 QVLPCA
-460 TNDLQNFKIG
+460 TEDLRNFKIG
-470 DMMTLLLTSDGKVA
+470 DTLTVLLTSDGKVA
-484 GAVTTAAAKG
+484 GAVTTAAAKS

-500 ESITE
+500 ESIDE
-505 DGKATVQLLDSVLGK
+505 EGKATVQLLNSVLGK

-558 SSSGVTGKL
+558 SSGSVTGKL
-567 DVAARTLG
+567 DVVGRTLG
-575 GTPLADNVAV
+575 GTALADNVAV
-585 YEKVGSSKL
+585 YEKVGTSKL
-594 QPVKYSQIT
+594 QPIKYSQIT
-603 AASVPASKILYASK
+603 CTSVPASKILYAGK
-617 DYAGRYNVLVLNDVT
+617 DYAGRYNVLVLDDVT
-632 GDLYTYGFL
+632 GDLYTYGFMS
-641 KSGREQTGTMHGLE
+641 KGSMETSSSMGPIVNSTVIVTTTGE
-655 GEDAK
+655 GEGTKLELVGGVDVPRDA
-660 IYNSTITVTTA
+660 
-671 GTDNQGREEKVFG
+671 
-684 AVAIKNGQV
+684 V
-693 GGIVPSL
+693 GGIVASL
-700 NQLKDFNRNDIG
+700 NTLEGKNKVADH
-712 PKLAGYVFL
+712 VFL
-721 NEVENVRRSAFDMK
+721 KELDGVRRSAFDMK

-743 MVLPISDSVV
+743 MVLPISDNVV

-761 WFTAENPMD
+761 WFTDEDPMTN
-770 ALNQARAFSD
+770 LNQARAFSD
-780 NITIYYDRT
+780 NMTLYYDRA

>member
-340 DGRPGDSMTIYYD
+340 DGHPGDSMTVYYD

-470 DMMTLLLTSDGKVA
+470 DMMTLLLTNDGKVA
-484 GAVTTAAAKG
+484 GVVTTAAAKG

-537 ELVTVSSYKLGQIT
+537 ELVTVSSNKQGQLT

-603 AASVPASKILYASK
+603 AVSVPASKILYASK
-617 DYAGRYNVLVLNDVT
+617 DYAGRYNVLVLDDVT
-632 GDLYTYGFL
+632 GDLYTYGFMSKGTWKTDSSLGEIVNSTVIVTTSGKDEGTKLELVGGVEVPRNAVGGVVASLNTL
-641 KSGREQTGTMHGLE
+641 KDGP
-655 GEDAK
+655 AK
-660 IYNSTITVTTA
+660 I
-671 GTDNQGREEKVFG
+671 
-684 AVAIKNGQV
+684 
-693 GGIVPSL
+693 
-700 NQLKDFNRNDIG
+700 
-712 PKLAGYVFL
+712 AGYVFL
-721 NEVENVRRSAFDMK
+721 KELDGVHRSAFDMK

-743 MVLPISDSVV
+743 MVLPISDNVV

-761 WFTAENPMD
+761 WFTAEDPMD

>member
-340 DGRPGDSMTIYYD
+340 DGHPGDSMTIYYD

-470 DMMTLLLTSDGKVA
+470 DMMTLLLTNDGKVA
-484 GAVTTAAAKG
+484 GVVTTAAAKG

-500 ESITE
+500 KEINTE
-505 DGKATVQLLDSVLGK
+505 DGEATVQLLDNVLGEVK
-520 VEGQTSYRKDS
+520 GKTSYRKDS

-537 ELVTVSSYKLGQIT
+537 ELVTVSSNKQGQLT

-575 GTPLADNVAV
+575 GVALADNVAV

-603 AASVPASKILYASK
+603 AVSVPASKILYAGK
-617 DYAGRYNVLVLNDVT
+617 DYADRYNVLVLDDVT
-632 GDLYTYGFL
+632 GDLYTYGFMSKGTWKTDSSLGEIVNSTVIVTTSGKDEGTKLELVGGVEVPRNAVGGVVASLNTL
-641 KSGREQTGTMHGLE
+641 KDGP
-655 GEDAK
+655 AK
-660 IYNSTITVTTA
+660 I
-671 GTDNQGREEKVFG
+671 
-684 AVAIKNGQV
+684 
-693 GGIVPSL
+693 
-700 NQLKDFNRNDIG
+700 
-712 PKLAGYVFL
+712 AGYVFL
-721 NEVENVRRSAFDMK
+721 KELDGVRRSAFDMK

-743 MVLPISDSVV
+743 MVLPISDNVV
-753 CYNKTTKQ
+753 CYNKTTGK
-761 WFTAENPMD
+761 WFAEHEEAMD
-770 ALNQARAFSD
+770 NLNEARAFSD

>member
-1 MKKRTWLSAL
+1 MKVRKWLSTL
-11 LAVALLVSML
+11 LAAALLVGMMIL
-21 VVPSASAAGNTA
+21 PPASAAGNSA
-33 FTDITDPDQANA
+33 FTDITDPAQANA

-59 GGAFRPQGT
+59 GGAFRPAGT

-96 FTDVSSTH
+96 FTDVGSTH

-118 GGSAGGDGE
+118 GGSSGSGGEGAA
-127 SSTAGT
+127 AGT

-167 GDVAGGL
+167 SDVAGGL

-184 GSAGLLDKLNLT
+184 SSAGLLDKLNLT

-231 KVEDGGILLDVNATL
+231 KVEEGGILLDVNASL
-246 AGSNTAVKTTTGT
+246 AGSNSAVKTSTGT
-259 YKTDRAGLD
+259 YKTDRTGMD
-268 ENLEGMQ
+268 ESMEGMQ

-300 NVAEWEAT
+300 NVAEWAYNEV
-308 WIRLLDGEQIQ
+308 RLTGGETLELD
-319 IQPDTRTFQS
+319 PQS
-329 GEEKTYKDVYQ
+329 DVYQ
-340 DGRPGDSMTIYYD
+340 DGEKKTYEQLWQDLKPGTPATFYYTAE
-353 INGKIDYLFLP
+353 GKVDYVFLR
-364 STSFTGKAM
+364 SASASDTAM
-373 VARNQPSG
+373 VARSKPSG
-381 NPFTELTNGDSN
+381 NPFTALAGGESN
-393 YKIYKNGM
+393 YQIYKNGM
-401 PATVGD
+401 PATVND

-418 ASKILYISDLK
+418 GAKVMNISDLR
-429 LTGIYEN
+429 LTGMYEN
-436 VSPSPKAPVSITVL
+436 VYPNTDTPATIWVMGVKL
-450 GRAFDVLPEA
+450 QVLPCA
-460 TNDLQNFKIG
+460 TEDLRNFKIG
-470 DMMTLLLTSDGKVA
+470 DTLTVLLTSDGKVA
-484 GAVTTAAAKG
+484 GAVTTAAAKS

-500 ESITE
+500 ESIDE
-505 DGKATVQLLDSVLGK
+505 EGKATVQLLNSVLGK

-558 SSSGVTGKL
+558 SSGSVTGKL
-567 DVAARTLG
+567 DVVGRTLG
-575 GTPLADNVAV
+575 GTALADNVAV
-585 YEKVGSSKL
+585 YEKVGTSKL
-594 QPVKYSQIT
+594 QPIKYSQIT
-603 AASVPASKILYASK
+603 CTSVPASKILYAGK
-617 DYAGRYNVLVLNDVT
+617 DYAGRYNVLVLDDVT
-632 GDLYTYGFL
+632 GDLYTYGFMS
-641 KSGREQTGTMHGLE
+641 KGSMETSSSMGPIVNSTVIVTTTGE
-655 GEDAK
+655 GEGTKLELVGGVDVPRDA
-660 IYNSTITVTTA
+660 
-671 GTDNQGREEKVFG
+671 
-684 AVAIKNGQV
+684 V
-693 GGIVPSL
+693 GGIVASL
-700 NQLKDFNRNDIG
+700 NTLEGKNKVADH
-712 PKLAGYVFL
+712 VFL
-721 NEVENVRRSAFDMK
+721 KELDGVRRSAFDMK

-743 MVLPISDSVV
+743 MVLPISDNVV

-761 WFTAENPMD
+761 WFTDEDPMTN
-770 ALNQARAFSD
+770 LNQARAFSD
-780 NITIYYDRT
+780 NMTLYYDRA

>member
-21 VVPSASAAGNTA
+21 VVPSASAAGNSA

-68 LTRGEFCK
+68 LTRSEFCK

-118 GGSAGGDGE
+118 GGSSGGDGE
-127 SSTAGT
+127 SATAGT
-133 RLIMGVGDGSF
+133 RLIMGVGDGTF

-217 TKGSDSLYLTGLGC
+217 AKGSDSLYLTGLGC

-340 DGRPGDSMTIYYD
+340 DGHPGDSMTIYYD

-470 DMMTLLLTSDGKVA
+470 DMMTLLLTNDGKVA

-500 ESITE
+500 KEINTE
-505 DGKATVQLLDSVLGK
+505 DGEATVQLLDNVLGEVK
-520 VEGQTSYRKDS
+520 GKTSYRKDS

-537 ELVTVSSYKLGQIT
+537 ELVTVSSNKQGQLT

-575 GTPLADNVAV
+575 GVALADNVAV

-603 AASVPASKILYASK
+603 AVSVPASKILYAGK
-617 DYAGRYNVLVLNDVT
+617 DYADRYNVLVLDDVT
-632 GDLYTYGFL
+632 GDLYTYGFMSKGTWKTDSSLGEIVNSTVIVTTSGKDEGTKLELVGGVEVPRNAVGGVVASLNTL
-641 KSGREQTGTMHGLE
+641 KDGP
-655 GEDAK
+655 AK
-660 IYNSTITVTTA
+660 I
-671 GTDNQGREEKVFG
+671 
-684 AVAIKNGQV
+684 
-693 GGIVPSL
+693 
-700 NQLKDFNRNDIG
+700 
-712 PKLAGYVFL
+712 AGYVFL
-721 NEVENVRRSAFDMK
+721 KELDGVRRSAFDMK

-743 MVLPISDSVV
+743 MVLPISDNVV
-753 CYNKTTKQ
+753 CYNKTTGK
-761 WFTAENPMD
+761 WFAEHEEAMD
-770 ALNQARAFSD
+770 NLNEARAFSD

-789 PEDGGKVRMVVVQ
+789 PEEGGKVRMVVVQ

>member
-1 MKKRTWLSAL
+1 MKVRKWLSAL
-11 LAVALLVSML
+11 LAVALLVGMMVL
-21 VVPSASAAGNTA
+21 PSASAAGSTA

-59 GGAFRPQGT
+59 GGAFRPEGT

-118 GGSAGGDGE
+118 GGSSGGDGE
-127 SSTAGT
+127 NATVGT
-133 RLIMGVGDGSF
+133 RLIMGVGDGTF
-144 QPDRVITCGE
+144 RPDRVITCGE

-167 GDVAGGL
+167 SDVAVGL

-184 GSAGLLDKLNLT
+184 GSAGLMDGLELT

-217 TKGSDSLYLTGLGC
+217 TKGSDSPYLTTLGC

-246 AGSNTAVKTTTGT
+246 AGSNSAVKTSTGT

-268 ENLEGMQ
+268 EGLEGMQ

-300 NVAEWEAT
+300 NVAEWAYNEA
-308 WIRLLDGEQIQ
+308 RLTGGETLELPPQ
-319 IQPDTRTFQS
+319 TT
-329 GEEKTYKDVYQ
+329 VYQ
-340 DGRPGDSMTIYYD
+340 DGEKKTYEELWQDLKPGAPATFYYTAE
-353 INGKIDYLFLP
+353 GKVDYVFLR
-364 STSFTGKAM
+364 SASASDTAM
-373 VARNQPSG
+373 VARSVPSG
-381 NPFTELTNGDSN
+381 NPFTALTKGESN
-393 YKIYKNGM
+393 YQIYKNGM
-401 PATVGD
+401 PATTND

-418 ASKILYISDLK
+418 GAKVMNISDLR
-429 LTGIYEN
+429 LTGMYEN
-436 VSPSPKAPVSITVL
+436 VYPNTDTPAKIWVMGVELP
-450 GRAFDVLPEA
+450 VLPCAVE
-460 TNDLQNFKIG
+460 DLRNFKIG
-470 DMMTLLLTSDGKVA
+470 DTLTLLLTSDGKVA
-484 GAVTTAAAKG
+484 GAVTTTAAKG

-500 ESITE
+500 ESIGE
-505 DGKATVQLLDSVLGK
+505 DGKATVQLLSDVLGK
-520 VEGQTSYRKDS
+520 VEGQTSYRGDS
-531 ATKMMG
+531 AAKLMG
-537 ELVTVSSYKLGQIT
+537 ELVTVSSYKLGQIS

-575 GTPLADNVAV
+575 GAALADNVVV

-603 AASVPASKILYASK
+603 AASVPASKILYAGK
-617 DYAGRYNVLVLNDVT
+617 DYAGRYNVLVLDDVT
-632 GDLYTYGFL
+632 GDLYTYGFMS
-641 KSGREQTGTMHGLE
+641 KGTMTTPSSM
-655 GEDAK
+655 GE
-660 IYNSTITVTTA
+660 IVNSTVIVTTS
-671 GTDNQGREEKVFG
+671 D
-684 AVAIKNGQV
+684 KNGESKLELV
-693 GGIVPSL
+693 GGVEVPRNAVGGVVASL
-700 NQLKDFNRNDIG
+700 NILQGKNKI
-712 PKLAGYVFL
+712 AGYVFL
-721 NEVENVRRSAFDMK
+721 NELEGVRRSAFDMK

-743 MVLPISDSVV
+743 MVLPISEQVV
-753 CYNKTTKQ
+753 CYNKTTGK
-761 WFTAENPMD
+761 WFTAEDPMD

-780 NITIYYDRT
+780 NMTIYYDRT
-789 PEDGGKVRMVVVQ
+789 PEEGGKVRVVVVK

>member
-1 MKKRTWLSAL
+1 MKVRKWLSTL
-11 LAVALLVSML
+11 LAAALLVGMMIL
-21 VVPSASAAGNTA
+21 PPASAAGNSA
-33 FTDITDPDQANA
+33 FTDITDPAQANA

-59 GGAFRPQGT
+59 GGAFRPAGT

-96 FTDVSSTH
+96 FTDVGSTH

-118 GGSAGGDGE
+118 GGSSGSGGEGAA
-127 SSTAGT
+127 AGT

-184 GSAGLLDKLNLT
+184 SSAGLLDKLNLT

-246 AGSNTAVKTTTGT
+246 AGSNTAVKTSTGT
-259 YKTDRAGLD
+259 YKTDRTGMD
-268 ENLEGMQ
+268 ESMEGMQ

-300 NVAEWEAT
+300 NVAEWAYNQV
-308 WIRLLDGEQIQ
+308 RLTGGETLELD
-319 IQPDTRTFQS
+319 PQS
-329 GEEKTYKDVYQ
+329 DVYQ
-340 DGRPGDSMTIYYD
+340 DGEKKTYEQLWQDLKPGTPATFYYTAE
-353 INGKIDYLFLP
+353 GKVDYVFLR
-364 STSFTGKAM
+364 SASASDTAM
-373 VARNQPSG
+373 VARSKPSG
-381 NPFTELTNGDSN
+381 NPFTALAGGESN
-393 YKIYKNGM
+393 YQIYKNGM
-401 PATVGD
+401 PATVND

-418 ASKILYISDLK
+418 GAKVMNISDLR
-429 LTGIYEN
+429 LTGMYEN
-436 VSPSPKAPVSITVL
+436 VYPNTDTPATIWVMGVKL
-450 GRAFDVLPEA
+450 QVLPCA
-460 TNDLQNFKIG
+460 TEDLRNFKIG
-470 DMMTLLLTSDGKVA
+470 DTLTVLLTSDGKVA
-484 GAVTTAAAKG
+484 GAVTTAAAKS

-500 ESITE
+500 ESIDE
-505 DGKATVQLLDSVLGK
+505 EGKATVQLLNSVLGK

-558 SSSGVTGKL
+558 SSGSVTGKL
-567 DVAARTLG
+567 DVVGRTLG
-575 GTPLADNVAV
+575 GTALADNVAV
-585 YEKVGSSKL
+585 YEKVGTSKL
-594 QPVKYSQIT
+594 QPIKYSQIT
-603 AASVPASKILYASK
+603 CTSVPTSKILYAGK
-617 DYAGRYNVLVLNDVT
+617 DYAGRYNVLVLDDVT
-632 GDLYTYGFL
+632 GDLYTYGFMS
-641 KSGREQTGTMHGLE
+641 KGSMETSSSMGPIVNSTVIVTTTGE
-655 GEDAK
+655 GEGTKLELVGGVDVPRDA
-660 IYNSTITVTTA
+660 
-671 GTDNQGREEKVFG
+671 
-684 AVAIKNGQV
+684 V
-693 GGIVPSL
+693 GGIVASL
-700 NQLKDFNRNDIG
+700 NTLEGKNKVADH
-712 PKLAGYVFL
+712 VFL
-721 NEVENVRRSAFDMK
+721 KELDGVRRSAFDMK

-743 MVLPISDSVV
+743 MVLPISDNVV

-761 WFTAENPMD
+761 WFTDEDPMTN
-770 ALNQARAFSD
+770 LNQARAFSD
-780 NITIYYDRT
+780 NMTLYYDRA

>member
-1 MKKRTWLSAL
+1 MKVRKWLSTL
-11 LAVALLVSML
+11 LAAALLVGMMIL
-21 VVPSASAAGNTA
+21 PPASAAGNSA
-33 FTDITDPDQANA
+33 FTDITDPAQANA

-59 GGAFRPQGT
+59 GGAFRPAGT

-96 FTDVSSTH
+96 FTDVGSTH

-118 GGSAGGDGE
+118 GGSSGSGGEGAA
-127 SSTAGT
+127 AGT

-167 GDVAGGL
+167 SDVAGGL

-184 GSAGLLDKLNLT
+184 HSAGLLDGLTLT

-231 KVEDGGILLDVNATL
+231 RVEDGGILLDVNASL
-246 AGSNTAVKTTTGT
+246 AGSNSAVKTSTGT
-259 YKTDRAGLD
+259 YKTDRTGMD
-268 ENLEGMQ
+268 ESMEGMQ

-300 NVAEWEAT
+300 NVAEWAYNEV
-308 WIRLLDGEQIQ
+308 RLTGGETLELD
-319 IQPDTRTFQS
+319 PQS
-329 GEEKTYKDVYQ
+329 DVYQ
-340 DGRPGDSMTIYYD
+340 DGEKKTYEQLWQDLKPGTPATFYYTAE
-353 INGKIDYLFLP
+353 GKVDYVFLR
-364 STSFTGKAM
+364 SASASDTAM
-373 VARNQPSG
+373 VARSKPSG
-381 NPFTELTNGDSN
+381 NPFTALAGGESN
-393 YKIYKNGM
+393 YQIYKNGM
-401 PATVGD
+401 PATVND

-418 ASKILYISDLK
+418 GAKVMNISDLR
-429 LTGIYEN
+429 LTGMYEN
-436 VSPSPKAPVSITVL
+436 VYPNTDTPATIWVMGVKL
-450 GRAFDVLPEA
+450 QVLPCA
-460 TNDLQNFKIG
+460 TEDLRSFKIG
-470 DMMTLLLTSDGKVA
+470 DTLTLLLTSDGKVA
-484 GAVTTAAAKG
+484 GAVTTAAAKS

-500 ESITE
+500 ESIDE
-505 DGKATVQLLDSVLGK
+505 EGKATVQLLNSVLGK

-558 SSSGVTGKL
+558 SSGSVTGKL
-567 DVAARTLG
+567 DVVGRTLG
-575 GTPLADNVAV
+575 GTALADNVAV
-585 YEKVGSSKL
+585 YEKVGTSKL
-594 QPVKYSQIT
+594 QPIKYSQIT
-603 AASVPASKILYASK
+603 CTSVPASKILYAGK
-617 DYAGRYNVLVLNDVT
+617 DYAGRYNVLVLDDVT
-632 GDLYTYGFL
+632 GDLYTYGFMS
-641 KSGREQTGTMHGLE
+641 KGSMETSSSMGPIVNSTVIVTTKGE
-655 GEDAK
+655 GEGTKLELVGGVDVPRDA
-660 IYNSTITVTTA
+660 
-671 GTDNQGREEKVFG
+671 
-684 AVAIKNGQV
+684 V
-693 GGIVPSL
+693 GGIVASL
-700 NQLKDFNRNDIG
+700 NTLEGKN
-712 PKLAGYVFL
+712 KVAGHVFL
-721 NEVENVRRSAFDMK
+721 KELDGVRRSAFDMK

-743 MVLPISDSVV
+743 MVLPISDNVV

-761 WFTAENPMD
+761 WFTDEDPMTN
-770 ALNQARAFSD
+770 LNQARAFSD
-780 NITIYYDRT
+780 NMTLYYDRA

>member
-340 DGRPGDSMTIYYD
+340 DGHPGDSMTVYYD

-470 DMMTLLLTSDGKVA
+470 DMMTLLLTNDGKVA
-484 GAVTTAAAKG
+484 GVVTTAAAKG

-537 ELVTVSSYKLGQIT
+537 ELVTVSSNKQGQLT

-603 AASVPASKILYASK
+603 AVSVPASKILYASK
-617 DYAGRYNVLVLNDVT
+617 DYAGRYNVLVLDDVT
-632 GDLYTYGFL
+632 GDLYTYGFMSKGTWKTDSSLGEIVNSTVIVTTSGKDEGTKLELVGGVEVPRNAVGGVVASLNTL
-641 KSGREQTGTMHGLE
+641 KDGP
-655 GEDAK
+655 AK
-660 IYNSTITVTTA
+660 I
-671 GTDNQGREEKVFG
+671 
-684 AVAIKNGQV
+684 
-693 GGIVPSL
+693 
-700 NQLKDFNRNDIG
+700 
-712 PKLAGYVFL
+712 AGYVFL
-721 NEVENVRRSAFDMK
+721 KELDGVHRSAFDMK

-743 MVLPISDSVV
+743 MVLPISDNVV

-761 WFTAENPMD
+761 WFTAEDPMD

-789 PEDGGKVRMVVVQ
+789 PEDAGRARMVVEQKA

>member
-1 MKKRTWLSAL
+1 MKVRKWLSTL
-11 LAVALLVSML
+11 LAAALLVGMMIL
-21 VVPSASAAGNTA
+21 PPASAAGNSA
-33 FTDITDPDQANA
+33 FTDITDPAQANA

-59 GGAFRPQGT
+59 GGAFRPAGT

-76 MTVEIMGRGDEEP
+76 MTVEIMGRRDEEP

-96 FTDVSSTH
+96 FTDVGSTH

-118 GGSAGGDGE
+118 GGSSGSGGEGAA
-127 SSTAGT
+127 AGT

-184 GSAGLLDKLNLT
+184 SSAGLLDKLNLT

-246 AGSNTAVKTTTGT
+246 AGSNSAVKTSTGT
-259 YKTDRAGLD
+259 YKTDRTGMD
-268 ENLEGMQ
+268 ESMEGMQ

-300 NVAEWEAT
+300 NVAEWAYNEV
-308 WIRLLDGEQIQ
+308 RLTGGETLELD
-319 IQPDTRTFQS
+319 PQS
-329 GEEKTYKDVYQ
+329 DVYQ
-340 DGRPGDSMTIYYD
+340 DGEKKTYEQLWQDLKPGTPATFYYTAE
-353 INGKIDYLFLP
+353 GKVDYVFLR
-364 STSFTGKAM
+364 SASASDTAM
-373 VARNQPSG
+373 VARSKPSG
-381 NPFTELTNGDSN
+381 NPFTALAGGESN
-393 YKIYKNGM
+393 YQIYKNGM
-401 PATVGD
+401 PATVND

-418 ASKILYISDLK
+418 GAKVMNISDLR
-429 LTGIYEN
+429 LTGMYEN
-436 VSPSPKAPVSITVL
+436 VYPNTDTPATIWVMGVKL
-450 GRAFDVLPEA
+450 QVLPCA
-460 TNDLQNFKIG
+460 TEDLRNFKIG
-470 DMMTLLLTSDGKVA
+470 DTLTVLLTSDGKVA
-484 GAVTTAAAKG
+484 GAVTTAAAKS

-500 ESITE
+500 ESIDE
-505 DGKATVQLLDSVLGK
+505 EGKATVQLLNSVLGK

-558 SSSGVTGKL
+558 SSGSVTGKL
-567 DVAARTLG
+567 DVVGRTLG
-575 GTPLADNVAV
+575 GTALADNVAV
-585 YEKVGSSKL
+585 YEKVGTSKL
-594 QPVKYSQIT
+594 QPIKYSQIT
-603 AASVPASKILYASK
+603 CTSVPASKILYAGK
-617 DYAGRYNVLVLNDVT
+617 DYAGRYNVLVLDDVT
-632 GDLYTYGFL
+632 GDLYTYGFMS
-641 KSGREQTGTMHGLE
+641 KGSMETSSSMGPIVNSTVIVTTTGE
-655 GEDAK
+655 GEGTKLELVGGVDVPRDA
-660 IYNSTITVTTA
+660 
-671 GTDNQGREEKVFG
+671 
-684 AVAIKNGQV
+684 V
-693 GGIVPSL
+693 GGIVASL
-700 NQLKDFNRNDIG
+700 NTLEGKNKVADH
-712 PKLAGYVFL
+712 VFL
-721 NEVENVRRSAFDMK
+721 KELDGVRRSAFDMK

-743 MVLPISDSVV
+743 MVLPISDNVV

-761 WFTAENPMD
+761 WFTDEDPMTN
-770 ALNQARAFSD
+770 LNQARAFSD
-780 NITIYYDRT
+780 NMTLYYDRA

>member
-1 MKKRTWLSAL
+1 MKVRKWLSTL
-11 LAVALLVSML
+11 LAAALLVGMMIL
-21 VVPSASAAGNTA
+21 PPASAAGNSA
-33 FTDITDPDQANA
+33 FTDITDPAQANA

-59 GGAFRPQGT
+59 GGAFRPAGT

-96 FTDVSSTH
+96 FTDVGSTH

-118 GGSAGGDGE
+118 GGSSGSGGEGAA
-127 SSTAGT
+127 AGT

-167 GDVAGGL
+167 SDVAGGL

-184 GSAGLLDKLNLT
+184 HSAGLLDGLTLT

-231 KVEDGGILLDVNATL
+231 RVEDGGILLDVNASL
-246 AGSNTAVKTTTGT
+246 AGSNSAVKTSTGT
-259 YKTDRAGLD
+259 YKTDRTGMD
-268 ENLEGMQ
+268 ESMEGMQ

-300 NVAEWEAT
+300 NVAEWAYNEV
-308 WIRLLDGEQIQ
+308 RLTGGETLELD
-319 IQPDTRTFQS
+319 PQS
-329 GEEKTYKDVYQ
+329 DVYQ
-340 DGRPGDSMTIYYD
+340 DGEKKTYEQLWQDLKPGTPATFYYTAE
-353 INGKIDYLFLP
+353 GKVDYVFLR
-364 STSFTGKAM
+364 SASASDTAM
-373 VARNQPSG
+373 VARSKPSG
-381 NPFTELTNGDSN
+381 NPFTALAGGESN
-393 YKIYKNGM
+393 YQIYKNGM
-401 PATVGD
+401 PATVND

-418 ASKILYISDLK
+418 GAKVMNISDLR
-429 LTGIYEN
+429 LTGMYEN
-436 VSPSPKAPVSITVL
+436 VYPNTDTPATIWVMGVKL
-450 GRAFDVLPEA
+450 QVLPCA
-460 TNDLQNFKIG
+460 TEDLRNFKIG
-470 DMMTLLLTSDGKVA
+470 DTLTVLLTSDGKVA
-484 GAVTTAAAKG
+484 GAVTTAAAKS

-500 ESITE
+500 ESIDE
-505 DGKATVQLLDSVLGK
+505 EGKATVQLLNSVLGK

-558 SSSGVTGKL
+558 SSGSVTGKL
-567 DVAARTLG
+567 DVVGRTLG
-575 GTPLADNVAV
+575 GTALADNVAV
-585 YEKVGSSKL
+585 YEKVGTSKL
-594 QPVKYSQIT
+594 QPIKYSQIT
-603 AASVPASKILYASK
+603 CTSVPASKILYAGK
-617 DYAGRYNVLVLNDVT
+617 DYAGRYNVLVLDDVT
-632 GDLYTYGFL
+632 GDLYTYGFMS
-641 KSGREQTGTMHGLE
+641 KGSMETSSSMGPIVNSTVIVTTTGE
-655 GEDAK
+655 GEGTKLDLVGGVDVPRDA
-660 IYNSTITVTTA
+660 
-671 GTDNQGREEKVFG
+671 
-684 AVAIKNGQV
+684 V
-693 GGIVPSL
+693 GGIVASL
-700 NQLKDFNRNDIG
+700 NTLEGKN
-712 PKLAGYVFL
+712 KVAGHVFL
-721 NEVENVRRSAFDMK
+721 KELDGVRRSAFDMK

-743 MVLPISDSVV
+743 MVLPISDNVV

-761 WFTAENPMD
+761 WFTDEDPMTN
-770 ALNQARAFSD
+770 LNQARAFSD
-780 NITIYYDRT
+780 NMTLYYDRA

>member
-1 MKKRTWLSAL
+1 
-11 LAVALLVSML
+11 
-21 VVPSASAAGNTA
+21 
-33 FTDITDPDQANA
+33 
-45 AEMLRLLGVVNGTG
+45 
-59 GGAFRPQGT
+59 
-68 LTRGEFCK
+68 
-76 MTVEIMGRGDEEP
+76 
-89 AQRSRTI
+89 
-96 FTDVSSTH
+96 
-104 WARGYIN
+104 
-111 LAASITV
+111 
-118 GGSAGGDGE
+118 
-127 SSTAGT
+127 
-133 RLIMGVGDGSF
+133 MGVGDGSF

-184 GSAGLLDKLNLT
+184 SSAGLLDKLNLT

-246 AGSNTAVKTTTGT
+246 AGSNTAVKTTTGE

-268 ENLEGMQ
+268 ESLEGMQ
-275 GDVVLDKNDKL
+275 GDVVLDKNGKL
-286 LAFQPKENITSRAV
+286 LAFQPKENITSRVV

-340 DGRPGDSMTIYYD
+340 DGHPGDSMTIYYD

-470 DMMTLLLTSDGKVA
+470 DMMTLLLTNDGKVA
-484 GAVTTAAAKG
+484 GVVTTAAAKG
-494 NAVGYV
+494 NTVGYV
-500 ESITE
+500 KEINTE
-505 DGKATVQLLDSVLGK
+505 DGEATVQLLDSVLGE
-520 VEGQTSYRKDS
+520 VEGKTSYRKDS

-537 ELVTVSSYKLGQIT
+537 ELVTVSSN
-551 LTRLTGG
+551 
-558 SSSGVTGKL
+558 GVTGKL

-603 AASVPASKILYASK
+603 AVSVPASKILYASK

-632 GDLYTYGFL
+632 GDLYTYGFMSKGTWKTDSSLGEIVNSTVIVTTSGKDEGTKLELVGGVEVPRNAVGGVVASLNTL
-641 KSGREQTGTMHGLE
+641 KDGP
-655 GEDAK
+655 AK
-660 IYNSTITVTTA
+660 I
-671 GTDNQGREEKVFG
+671 
-684 AVAIKNGQV
+684 
-693 GGIVPSL
+693 
-700 NQLKDFNRNDIG
+700 
-712 PKLAGYVFL
+712 AGYVFL
-721 NEVENVRRSAFDMK
+721 KELDGVHRSAFDMK

-743 MVLPISDSVV
+743 MVLPISDNVV
-753 CYNKTTKQ
+753 CYNKTTGK
-761 WFTAENPMD
+761 WFAEHEEAMD
-770 ALNQARAFSD
+770 NLNAARAFSD

>member
-340 DGRPGDSMTIYYD
+340 DGHPGDSMTIYYD
-353 INGKIDYLFLP
+353 INGKIDYLFLS

-470 DMMTLLLTSDGKVA
+470 DMMTLLLTNDGKVA
-484 GAVTTAAAKG
+484 GVVTTAAAKG

-520 VEGQTSYRKDS
+520 VEGKTSYRKDS

-537 ELVTVSSYKLGQIT
+537 ELVTVSSNKQGQLT

-603 AASVPASKILYASK
+603 AVSVPASKILYASK
-617 DYAGRYNVLVLNDVT
+617 DYAGRYNVLVLDDVT
-632 GDLYTYGFL
+632 GDLYTYGFMS
-641 KSGREQTGTMHGLE
+641 KGTMTTPSSM
-655 GEDAK
+655 GE
-660 IYNSTITVTTA
+660 IVNSTVIVTTS
-671 GTDNQGREEKVFG
+671 D
-684 AVAIKNGQV
+684 KNGETKLELV
-693 GGIVPSL
+693 GGVEVPRNAIGGVVASL
-700 NQLKDFNRNDIG
+700 NTLQDKNKI
-712 PKLAGYVFL
+712 AGYVFL
-721 NEVENVRRSAFDMK
+721 KELDGVRRSAFDMK

-761 WFTAENPMD
+761 WFTAEDPMD

-789 PEDGGKVRMVVVQ
+789 PEEGGKVRMVVVQ

>member
-21 VVPSASAAGNTA
+21 VVPSASAAGNSA

-68 LTRGEFCK
+68 LTRSEFCK

-118 GGSAGGDGE
+118 GGSSGGDGE

-340 DGRPGDSMTIYYD
+340 DGHPGDSMTIYYD
-353 INGKIDYLFLP
+353 INGKIDYLFLS

-470 DMMTLLLTSDGKVA
+470 DMMTLLLTNDGKVA
-484 GAVTTAAAKG
+484 GVVTTAAAKG

-520 VEGQTSYRKDS
+520 VEGKTSYRKDS

-537 ELVTVSSYKLGQIT
+537 ELVTVSSNKQGQLT

-603 AASVPASKILYASK
+603 AVSVPASKILYASK
-617 DYAGRYNVLVLNDVT
+617 DYAGRYNVLVLDDVT
-632 GDLYTYGFL
+632 GDLYTYGFMS
-641 KSGREQTGTMHGLE
+641 KGTMTTPSSM
-655 GEDAK
+655 GE
-660 IYNSTITVTTA
+660 IVNSTVIVTTS
-671 GTDNQGREEKVFG
+671 D
-684 AVAIKNGQV
+684 KNGETKLELV
-693 GGIVPSL
+693 GGVEVPRNAIGGVVASL
-700 NQLKDFNRNDIG
+700 NTLQDKNKI
-712 PKLAGYVFL
+712 AGYVFL
-721 NEVENVRRSAFDMK
+721 KELDGVRRSAFDMK

-761 WFTAENPMD
+761 WFTAEDPMD

-789 PEDGGKVRMVVVQ
+789 PEEGGKVRMVVVQ

>member
-1 MKKRTWLSAL
+1 MKVRKWLSTL
-11 LAVALLVSML
+11 LAAALLVGMMIL
-21 VVPSASAAGNTA
+21 PPASAAGNSA
-33 FTDITDPDQANA
+33 FTDITDPAQANA

-59 GGAFRPQGT
+59 GGAFRPAGT

-96 FTDVSSTH
+96 FTDVGSTH

-118 GGSAGGDGE
+118 GGSSGSGGEGAA
-127 SSTAGT
+127 AGT

-184 GSAGLLDKLNLT
+184 SSAGLLDKLNLT

-246 AGSNTAVKTTTGT
+246 AGSNTAVKTSTGT
-259 YKTDRAGLD
+259 YKTDRTGMD
-268 ENLEGMQ
+268 ESMEGMQ

-300 NVAEWEAT
+300 NVAEWAYNQV
-308 WIRLLDGEQIQ
+308 RLTGGETLELD
-319 IQPDTRTFQS
+319 PQS
-329 GEEKTYKDVYQ
+329 DVYQ
-340 DGRPGDSMTIYYD
+340 DGEKKTYEQLWQDLKPGTPATFYYTAE
-353 INGKIDYLFLP
+353 GKVDYVFLR
-364 STSFTGKAM
+364 SASASDTAM
-373 VARNQPSG
+373 VARSKPSG
-381 NPFTELTNGDSN
+381 NPFTALAGGESN
-393 YKIYKNGM
+393 YQIYKNGM
-401 PATVGD
+401 PATVND

-418 ASKILYISDLK
+418 GAKVMNISDLR
-429 LTGIYEN
+429 LTGMYEN
-436 VSPSPKAPVSITVL
+436 VYPNTDTPATIWVMGVKL
-450 GRAFDVLPEA
+450 QVLPCA
-460 TNDLQNFKIG
+460 TEDLRNFKIG
-470 DMMTLLLTSDGKVA
+470 DTLTVLLTSDGKVA
-484 GAVTTAAAKG
+484 GAVTTAAAKS

-500 ESITE
+500 ESIDE
-505 DGKATVQLLDSVLGK
+505 EGKATVQLLNSVLGK

-558 SSSGVTGKL
+558 SSGSVTGKL
-567 DVAARTLG
+567 DVVGRTLG
-575 GTPLADNVAV
+575 GTALADNVAV
-585 YEKVGSSKL
+585 YEKVGTSKL
-594 QPVKYSQIT
+594 QPIKYSQIT
-603 AASVPASKILYASK
+603 CTSVPTSKILYAGK
-617 DYAGRYNVLVLNDVT
+617 DYAGRYNVLVLDDVT
-632 GDLYTYGFL
+632 GDLYTYGFMS
-641 KSGREQTGTMHGLE
+641 KGSMETSSSMGPIVNSTVIVTTTGE
-655 GEDAK
+655 GEGTKLELVGGVDVPRDA
-660 IYNSTITVTTA
+660 
-671 GTDNQGREEKVFG
+671 
-684 AVAIKNGQV
+684 V
-693 GGIVPSL
+693 GGIVASL
-700 NQLKDFNRNDIG
+700 NTLEGKNKVADH
-712 PKLAGYVFL
+712 VFL
-721 NEVENVRRSAFDMK
+721 KELDGVRRSAFDMK
-735 AKTVTTTD
+735 AKTVTTPD
-743 MVLPISDSVV
+743 MVLPISDNVV

-761 WFTAENPMD
+761 WFTDEDPMTN
-770 ALNQARAFSD
+770 LNQARAFSD
-780 NITIYYDRT
+780 NMTLYYDRA

>member
-21 VVPSASAAGNTA
+21 VVPSASAAGNSA

-118 GGSAGGDGE
+118 GGASGGDGE
-127 SSTAGT
+127 SAAAGT
-133 RLIMGVGDGSF
+133 RLIMGVGDGTF

-340 DGRPGDSMTIYYD
+340 DGHPGDSMTIYYD

-470 DMMTLLLTSDGKVA
+470 DMMTLLLTNDGKVA

-500 ESITE
+500 KEINTE
-505 DGKATVQLLDSVLGK
+505 DGEATVQLLDNVLGEVK
-520 VEGQTSYRKDS
+520 GKTSYRKDS

-537 ELVTVSSYKLGQIT
+537 ELVTVSSNKQGQLT

-603 AASVPASKILYASK
+603 AVSVPASKILYASK
-617 DYAGRYNVLVLNDVT
+617 DYAGRYNVLVLDDVT
-632 GDLYTYGFL
+632 GDLYTYGFMSKGTWKTDSSLGEIVNSTVIVTTSGKDEGTKLELVGGVEVPRNAVGGVVASLNTL
-641 KSGREQTGTMHGLE
+641 KDGP
-655 GEDAK
+655 AK
-660 IYNSTITVTTA
+660 I
-671 GTDNQGREEKVFG
+671 
-684 AVAIKNGQV
+684 
-693 GGIVPSL
+693 
-700 NQLKDFNRNDIG
+700 
-712 PKLAGYVFL
+712 AGYVFL
-721 NEVENVRRSAFDMK
+721 KELDGVRRSAFDMK

-743 MVLPISDSVV
+743 MVLPISDNVV

-761 WFTAENPMD
+761 WFTAEDPMD

-789 PEDGGKVRMVVVQ
+789 PEEGGKVRMVVVQ

>member
-1 MKKRTWLSAL
+1 MKVRKWLSTL
-11 LAVALLVSML
+11 LAAALLVGMMVL
-21 VVPSASAAGNTA
+21 PPASAAGNSA
-33 FTDITDPDQANA
+33 FTDITDPAQANA

-96 FTDVSSTH
+96 FTDVGSTH

-118 GGSAGGDGE
+118 GGSSGSGGEGAA
-127 SSTAGT
+127 AGT

-154 AVTILMRVLGYGD
+154 AVTILMRVLAYGD
-167 GDVAGGL
+167 SDVAGGL

-184 GSAGLLDKLNLT
+184 HSAGLLDGLTLT

-231 KVEDGGILLDVNATL
+231 RVEDGGILLDVNASL
-246 AGSNTAVKTTTGT
+246 AGSNSAVKTSTGT
-259 YKTDRAGLD
+259 YKTDRTGMD
-268 ENLEGMQ
+268 ESMEGMQ

-300 NVAEWEAT
+300 NVAEWAYNEV
-308 WIRLLDGEQIQ
+308 RLTGGETLELD
-319 IQPDTRTFQS
+319 PQS
-329 GEEKTYKDVYQ
+329 DVYQ
-340 DGRPGDSMTIYYD
+340 DGEKKTYEQLWQDLKPGTPATFYYTAE
-353 INGKIDYLFLP
+353 GKVDYVFLR
-364 STSFTGKAM
+364 SASASDTAM
-373 VARNQPSG
+373 VARSKPSG
-381 NPFTELTNGDSN
+381 NPFTALAGGESN
-393 YKIYKNGM
+393 YQIYKNGM
-401 PATVGD
+401 PATVND

-418 ASKILYISDLK
+418 GAKVMNISDLR
-429 LTGIYEN
+429 LTGMYEN
-436 VSPSPKAPVSITVL
+436 VYPNTDTPATIWVMGVKL
-450 GRAFDVLPEA
+450 QVLPCA
-460 TNDLQNFKIG
+460 TEDLRNFKIG
-470 DMMTLLLTSDGKVA
+470 DTLTVLLTSDGKVA
-484 GAVTTAAAKG
+484 GAVTTAAAKS

-500 ESITE
+500 ESIDE
-505 DGKATVQLLDSVLGK
+505 EGKATVQLLNSVLGK

-558 SSSGVTGKL
+558 SSGSVTGKL
-567 DVAARTLG
+567 DVVGRTLG
-575 GTPLADNVAV
+575 GTALADNVAV
-585 YEKVGSSKL
+585 YEKVGTSKL
-594 QPVKYSQIT
+594 QPIKYSQIT
-603 AASVPASKILYASK
+603 CTSVPASKILYAGK
-617 DYAGRYNVLVLNDVT
+617 DYAGRYNVLVLDDVT
-632 GDLYTYGFL
+632 GDLYTYGFMS
-641 KSGREQTGTMHGLE
+641 KGSMETSSSMGPIVNSTVIVTTTGE
-655 GEDAK
+655 GEGTKLELVGGVDVPRDA
-660 IYNSTITVTTA
+660 
-671 GTDNQGREEKVFG
+671 
-684 AVAIKNGQV
+684 V
-693 GGIVPSL
+693 GGIVASL
-700 NQLKDFNRNDIG
+700 NTLEGKN
-712 PKLAGYVFL
+712 KVAGHVFL
-721 NEVENVRRSAFDMK
+721 KELDGVRRSAFDMK

-743 MVLPISDSVV
+743 MVLPISDNVV

-761 WFTAENPMD
+761 WFTDEDPMTN
-770 ALNQARAFSD
+770 LNQARAFSD
-780 NITIYYDRT
+780 NMTLYYDRA

>member
-217 TKGSDSLYLTGLGC
+217 TKGSDNLYLTGLGC
-231 KVEDGGILLDVNATL
+231 KVEDGGILLVVNATL

-340 DGRPGDSMTIYYD
+340 DGHPGDSMTVYYD

-470 DMMTLLLTSDGKVA
+470 DMMTLLLTNDGKVA
-484 GAVTTAAAKG
+484 GVVTTAAAKG

-537 ELVTVSSYKLGQIT
+537 ELVTVSSNKQGQLT

-603 AASVPASKILYASK
+603 AVSVPASKILYASK
-617 DYAGRYNVLVLNDVT
+617 DYAGRYNVLVLDDVT
-632 GDLYTYGFL
+632 GDLYTYGFMSKGTWKTDSSLGEIVNSTVIVTTSGKDEGTKLELVGGVEVPRNAVGGVVASLNTL
-641 KSGREQTGTMHGLE
+641 KDGP
-655 GEDAK
+655 AK
-660 IYNSTITVTTA
+660 I
-671 GTDNQGREEKVFG
+671 
-684 AVAIKNGQV
+684 
-693 GGIVPSL
+693 
-700 NQLKDFNRNDIG
+700 
-712 PKLAGYVFL
+712 AGYVFL
-721 NEVENVRRSAFDMK
+721 KELDGVHRSAFDMK

-743 MVLPISDSVV
+743 MVLPISDNVV

-761 WFTAENPMD
+761 WFTAEDPMD